1 MCLVVRTEEP
11 SQHKE
16 TQEDTINNCHKVI
29 NTVIPSNTINPTQY
43 HRNVLF
49 KQYLFRTTHKFVPDE
64 DSLNGQKHR
73 NGIFQL
79 FVRI

>member
-29 NTVIPSNTINPTQY
+29 NTAIHSNTMNPTQY
-43 HRNVLF
+43 HRNVLL
-49 KQYLFRTTHKFVPDE
+49 KQYLFRIHKFVPDE
-64 DSLNGQKHR
+64 ASLNGQNHT